1 MIRRYFPSR
10 ERPLAPRCAAY
21 FALLSVLL
29 WAVPVLAQ
37 TRSIPIPQHS
47 GRGYIRHVEGMAVT
61 VDDKAMQLAA
71 GAIIRDRQNLI
82 IVPVTIP
89 REGAWAGYALD
100 RDGQIFR
107 VRLLTTDE
115 FAQPSPEGG

>member
-1 MIRRYFPSR
+1 M
-10 ERPLAPRCAAY
+10 APRRAARL
-21 FALLSVLL
+21 ALLPALL
-29 WAVPVLAQ
+29 WTVSVLAQ
-37 TRSIPIPQHS
+37 TRPSPIPQDS
-47 GRGYIRHVEGMAVT
+47 RRGYIRHVQEMAVT

-89 REGAWAGYALD
+89 REGAWAAYNLD

-107 VRLLTTDE
+107 VWLLTPDE
-115 FAQPSPEGG
+115 LARPGPEGG

>member
-1 MIRRYFPSR
+1 M
-10 ERPLAPRCAAY
+10 APRRAACL
-21 FALLSVLL
+21 ALLPVLL
-29 WAVPVLAQ
+29 WAVSVLAQ
-37 TRSIPIPQHS
+37 TRSSPIPQDS
-47 GRGYIRHVEGMAVT
+47 RRGYIRHVQEMAVT

-89 REGAWAGYALD
+89 RAGAWAAYNLD

-107 VRLLTTDE
+107 VWLLTPDE
-115 FAQPSPEGG
+115 LARPRPGGG

>member
-10 ERPLAPRCAAY
+10 ERPLAPRRAAY

-37 TRSIPIPQHS
+37 TRSSPIPQHS

-61 VDDKAMQLAA
+61 VDAKPMQLAA

-89 REGAWAGYALD
+89 REVDLAAYDLD
-100 RDGQIFR
+100 RD
-107 VRLLTTDE
+107 
-115 FAQPSPEGG
+115 